1 MQLEKLLD
9 KYSDTT
15 YPPPAVFRLYSA
27 IALLIVFQTITVSWI
42 WHVADESSEIAAE
55 VKRQAPLVYSNCS

>member
-1 MQLEKLLD
+1 
-9 KYSDTT
+9 
-15 YPPPAVFRLYSA
+15 LYSA